1 VLKKGPVLVELSS
14 NDSYFVSMVGS
25 QRWDRQPN
33 RHNGPLFWQRRWG
46 AVGSPYKSLLIG
58 SVRKMKKTTVASG
71 RIVIDDFH
79 ERLFLFVVAS
89 TQLRLDGKMVLVG
102 SLPPTDPM
110 FIARLREGLK
120 LDGPRT
126 FPLRFDR
133 APLSEYR
140 IIRLLDGSVILPE
153 DFPHALEHPG
163 DSSRGVTIAGH
174 VATEEEMS
182 GHSDVTNPTIV
193 LESIV
198 TFEAIQ
204 QRAFDIF
211 RSGASGSPVDHW
223 LRAERELLGA
233 D

>member
-1 VLKKGPVLVELSS
+1 
-14 NDSYFVSMVGS
+14 
-25 QRWDRQPN
+25 
-33 RHNGPLFWQRRWG
+33 
-46 AVGSPYKSLLIG
+46 
-58 SVRKMKKTTVASG
+58 MKTAVASG

-79 ERLFLFVVAS
+79 ERLFLFVLAS
-89 TQLRLDGKMVLVG
+89 AQLRLDGKLVLVG
-102 SLPPTDPM
+102 SMPQTDPM

-120 LDGPRT
+120 LDGLRT

-140 IIRLLDGSVILPE
+140 IVRLIDDSVILPE

-163 DSSRGVTIAGH
+163 DSSRGVTVAGH
-174 VATEEEMS
+174 VATDEEMS

-193 LESIV
+193 LERIV

-211 RSGASGSPVDHW
+211 QSRVGGSPVDHW
-223 LRAERELLGA
+223 LRGERELLGA
-233 D
+233 G